1 MLLKILDCQLSDGR
15 FLVRAANDIGEFM
28 GIWCSDQP
36 PSIGAKVFAE
46 INIPMLTYAQVAVAD
61 SFTPSVSINGG
72 TVSFVGRCESIDDIY
87 VIRFAAD
94 WLTMVEIKGADGM
107 INEGDMIAFSVD
119 GRQIEIFPY
128 D

>member
-1 MLLKILDCQLSDGR
+1 MLMRILDCQWSDGR

-28 GIWCSDQP
+28 GIWCSDEL
-36 PSIGAKVFAE
+36 PSVGVNVFAE
-46 INIPMLTYAQVAVAD
+46 INIPLLTHAQVAIVDNFA
-61 SFTPSVSINGG
+61 SSVSINGS
-72 TVSFVGRCESIDDIY
+72 TVSFVGRCDSIDDIY

-94 WLTMVEIKGADGM
+94 WLTMVEIEAADSM
-107 INEGDMIAFSVD
+107 ISEGNMIAFSVD

>member
-1 MLLKILDCQLSDGR
+1 MLLKILDCQRTNGR
-15 FLVRAANDIGEFM
+15 FFVRAANEIGEFM
-28 GIWCSDQP
+28 GIWCSDQLP
-36 PSIGAKVFAE
+36 LVGADVFAE
-46 INIPMLTYAQVAVAD
+46 INIPMLTYAQITVVD
-61 SFTPSVSINGG
+61 NFTPSVSINGG
-72 TVSFVGRCESIDDIY
+72 AVSFVGRCEAIDDIY

-94 WLTMVEIKGADGM
+94 WLTMVEIEGADGM